1 MAHPPRN
8 MRNLAGAAGAWSARH
23 RWAAVG
29 LWLILVF
36 AAIAIGNA
44 VGTTQTKGPAGEP
57 GESGRADRVLH
68 AAGFDAHASEVVLVQ
83 SRTLTVNAPAFR
95 AAVNGTV
102 DQLAA
107 TGLVQD
113 MRSPLTPAGA
123 GATTSDGHSA
133 LIRFSVKG
141 DSDNADSRIGPVLA
155 AVTRSQ
161 QAHPG
166 MRIEEFGDASASK
179 ALNKALGG
187 DLSHAEVLSL
197 PITLVILF
205 FAFGALVAALLPV
218 GLAFTAFLAAAGL
231 LAPLSKLIHT
241 NQTASTVMLL
251 VGMAVGV
258 DYSLFYLR
266 REREERRSGRSPQQ
280 ALATA
285 AATSGRSVLI
295 SGLTVVVAMAGMFLA
310 GDSTFSAVAEAT
322 ILVVLVA
329 VAGSVSVLPALLS
342 LLGDRVD
349 RGRLWSRRRRAA
361 TSATLDYPGDTR
373 SRWDAVLGRVLHR
386 PVLSAAL
393 AVIALAALA
402 IPALGMRTASPGAT
416 DIPAGLPIMQTYAR
430 IQQAFPGGAGPAKIV
445 VQAPDVTSAP
455 VTKALQ
461 TLQKQALASGEA
473 RAPFTVEVNPS
484 RTVAVASVGLIG
496 NGTDGVSIRA
506 LTTLRHEI
514 VPAAFAGSGAGWV
527 GVTGQTAQSVDS
539 SAQLRHALPL
549 VTGFVLALAFLLL
562 LFAFRS
568 LVVPLLAIALNLLSV
583 AAAYGVL
590 VLVFQHS
597 WAQGVLGFTST
608 GSIANWLPLF
618 LFALLF
624 GLSMDYH
631 VFILSRIKENHDRGM
646 DNATA
651 IREGIRATA
660 GVITSAAAV
669 MVAVFAIFAT
679 LSQVSIKQAGV
690 GLGVA
695 VLVDATIVRTVL
707 LPAAMVMLGER
718 NWYLP
723 RWLRWLP
730 RVGQAQEE
738 NSPAPQGN
746 SPHDGHRPRRL
757 AGVSIYTE

>member
-1 MAHPPRN
+1 MAQQPRK

-23 RWAAVG
+23 RGSAVG
-29 LWLILVF
+29 LWIAFVI
-36 AAIAIGNA
+36 AAIAIGGA
-44 VGTTQTKGPAGEP
+44 IGTTQTKGPAGEP
-57 GESGRADRVLH
+57 GESGHADRVLH

-83 SRTLTVNAPAFR
+83 SKTSRVTDAAFR
-95 AAVNGTV
+95 AAINDTV
-102 DQLAA
+102 GAITA
-107 TGLVQD
+107 TGRVQNV
-113 MRSPLTPAGA
+113 RSPLTSAGA

-133 LIRFSVKG
+133 LIRFQVKG
-141 DSDNADSRIGPVLA
+141 DSDSAASRISPVLA
-155 AVTRSQ
+155 AVSRSE

-166 MRIEEFGDASASK
+166 TQIEEFGDASADKS
-179 ALNKALGG
+179 LNQALGG
-187 DLSHAEVLSL
+187 DLHRAEVLSL

-231 LAPLSKLIHT
+231 LAPLSKVIHT

-266 REREERRSGRSPQQ
+266 REREERRNGRSAQD
-280 ALATA
+280 ALATS
-285 AATSGRSVLI
+285 AATSGRSVLV

-329 VAGSVSVLPALLS
+329 VAGSVSVLPALLA

-349 RGRLWSRRRRAA
+349 RGRLRSRRRAGARP
-361 TSATLDYPGDTR
+361 SALRG
-373 SRWDAVLGRVLHR
+373 RWDAVVAAVLRR
-386 PVLSAAL
+386 PVAAVTIAVLVLAAL
-393 AVIALAALA
+393 AV
-402 IPALGMRTASPGAT
+402 PALGMRTASPGAT
-416 DIPAGLPIMQTYAR
+416 DIPANLPIMQTYAR
-430 IQQAFPGGAGPAKIV
+430 IQQAFPGGAGPAKVV
-445 VQAPDVTSAP
+445 VQAPDVTAAP
-455 VTKALQ
+455 VTAALK
-461 TLQKQALASGEA
+461 TLQLQALTSGQA
-473 RAPFTVEVNPS
+473 RAPFTVEINPAH
-484 RTVAVASVGLIG
+484 TVAVASVGLLG
-496 NGTDGVSIRA
+496 DGTDGVSIHA
-506 LTTLRHEI
+506 LNALRDDL
-514 VPAAFAGSGAGWV
+514 VPASFANSGATWV

-549 VTGFVLALAFLLL
+549 VVSFVLALAFLLL

-597 WAQGVLGFTST
+597 WAQGILGFTST
-608 GSIANWLPLF
+608 GTIANWLPLF

-631 VFILSRIKENHDRGM
+631 VFILSRIKELRDSGLPNE
-646 DNATA
+646 AA
-651 IREGIRATA
+651 IHEGVRATA

-707 LPAAMVMLGER
+707 LPASMALLGER

-723 RWLRWLP
+723 RWLHWLP
-730 RVGQAQEE
+730 RVGGETGRVA
-738 NSPAPQGN
+738 PADVPQ
-746 SPHDGHRPRRL
+746 DMATARPL
-757 AGVSIYTE
+757 VVVSRYTE